1 MAMGVAMVPLATPTV
16 MSRAMCADKCL
27 RLEQCATFTFSTLD
41 KICKLYD
48 DGNSESRVSILDT
61 NVYTR
66 RDICC

>member
-1 MAMGVAMVPLATPTV
+1 MAVDVAMVPLATPTV

-27 RLEQCATFTFSTLD
+27 RLDQCATFTFSTLD
-41 KICKLYD
+41 KVCKLYD
-48 DGNSESRVSILDT
+48 DGYSEGRVSIWNT